1 MFNFTDF
8 FKNQTDNL
16 SEFGQSNGVGNVGGV
31 SGTGNTGNGNG
42 NGNVGGFNGNNNGG
56 NNNGNGNT
64 GGGFNGNGNGVGND
78 GEGNGE
84 TVSTFDWRSFLD
96 DAPLNATEEAPVEEF
111 IEVEAVPDPVAAE
124 EVIETTMPAILQ
136 SEPTDTF
143 EFVSTN
149 GADNIG
155 GVSGTG
161 NTGIGNGNGNVD
173 GFNGNDNGGD
183 FNGNGNVG
191 GGFNGNGNGN
201 SDADVDF
208 AAFLPMEEFQSW
220 QDFVPDWDSFFA

>member
-8 FKNQTDNL
+8 FKNLTANL
-16 SEFGQSNGVGNVGGV
+16 SEFSQSNGVGNVAGV
-31 SGTGNTGNGNG
+31 SGTGNTGIGNG
-42 NGNVGGFNGNNNGG
+42 NDNVGGFNG

-64 GGGFNGNGNGVGND
+64 GGGFNGNGNGVGNND
-78 GEGNGE
+78 EGNGE
-84 TVSTFDWRSFLD
+84 SFSSFDLTEFLD
-96 DAPLNATEEAPVEEF
+96 DSAVSDAGAETVAEPVVTEDA
-111 IEVEAVPDPVAAE
+111 IE
-124 EVIETTMPAILQ
+124 ITTPAILQ

-155 GVSGTG
+155 GVNGTG
-161 NTGIGNGNGNVD
+161 NTGIENGNGNVG
-173 GFNGNDNGGD
+173 GFNGNNNGGD

-191 GGFNGNGNGN
+191 GGVNGNGN
-201 SDADVDF
+201 SNSNADVDF
-208 AAFLPMEEFQSW
+208 TAFLPVEEIQTW